1 MNYTTQITVAI
12 INLWSTKK
20 WLKKYFRIWK
30 LMLWGLKMVMRA
42 KKYRPLGYE
51 RVYLPLYKVADA
63 SFHIQG
69 DDIMFVFWP
78 SITFG
83 NIFQLIE
90 KQGYQIY

>member
-20 WLKKYFRIWK
+20 WLTNLTKQHCKKHIF
-30 LMLWGLKMVMRA
+30 
-42 KKYRPLGYE
+42 
-51 RVYLPLYKVADA
+51 VADA

-78 SITFG
+78 SIITFG